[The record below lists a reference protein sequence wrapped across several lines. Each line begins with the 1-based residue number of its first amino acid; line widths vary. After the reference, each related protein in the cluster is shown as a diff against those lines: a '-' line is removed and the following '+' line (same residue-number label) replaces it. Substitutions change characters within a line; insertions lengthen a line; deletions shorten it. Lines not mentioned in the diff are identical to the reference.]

1 MNMFI
6 RGKLR
11 YVENLFLVK
20 PLKKYDMI
28 GVETE
33 EEKRALDTPP
43 ETNAPPSFIEKYRK
57 LSNVVMVPATDFLYI
72 ME

>member
-1 MNMFI
+1 
-6 RGKLR
+6 
-11 YVENLFLVK
+11 
-20 PLKKYDMI
+20 MI

-43 ETNAPPSFIEKYRK
+43 ETSAPPSFLEKHRK
-57 LSNVVMVPATDFLYI
+57 LSNVVMVPATYFLYI